1 MNYNFNYDD
10 DYEVLIIM
18 TRKRRGRG
26 MRIVTSKMEHN
37 LTKMKLK
44 KIKTVEKMKKLM
56 AAGSTGD
63 FLFPPALVKNS

>member
-1 MNYNFNYDD
+1 M
-10 DYEVLIIM
+10 IM
-18 TRKRRGRG
+18 MRKRRGV
-26 MRIVTSKMEHN
+26 RIVTSKMEHN